1 MAQPPQRHA
10 PKRLAGSWAKLDRA
24 QGHVNALRQAIV
36 EACDG
41 EPPPRVLSTR
51 RQFDSENNL
60 VLWIAERVPE
70 IGDDWGLIIGDA
82 IHNIR
87 CALDHLWWQ
96 LAIDHLGRKPTDAE
110 ARDIQFPILT
120 YLTPEKFR
128 SHRFLKHVSTEAA
141 DKAERMQRYD
151 APSDQPL
158 LLTVLA
164 DLSNRD
170 KHREI
175 RPAFFINTNI
185 SLPLNPLDEVMV
197 DCEIPIEIRDGMQI
211 VEPEI
216 VYDAS
221 DRPAP
226 GDVVVGMRVIPT
238 GPNPDIK
245 AEPETTGEI
254 ALGEG
259 EYTFA
264 VLDEIGKFVWGSLN
278 WFAPLLREPDG

>member
-1 MAQPPQRHA
+1 MG
-10 PKRLAGSWAKLDRA
+10 K
-24 QGHVNALRQAIV
+24 
-36 EACDG
+36 
-41 EPPPRVLSTR
+41 
-51 RQFDSENNL
+51 
-60 VLWIAERVPE
+60 
-70 IGDDWGLIIGDA
+70 DWGLMIGDA

-96 LAIDHLGRKPTDAE
+96 LAIDHLGRKPTEEE
-110 ARDIQFPILT
+110 AREIQFPILT
-120 YLTPEKFR
+120 YLDPEKFR
-128 SHRFLKHVSTEAA
+128 RHRFVKHVSTEAA

-151 APSDQPL
+151 ASPDQPL

-164 DLSNRD
+164 DLSNHD

-175 RPAFFINTNI
+175 RPAFFINTDI
-185 SLPLNPLDEVMV
+185 SLPIMPFAEVMV
-197 DCEIPIEIRDGMQI
+197 DCEIPIERRDGMQI

-216 VYDAS
+216 VYGTS

-226 GDVVVGMRVIPT
+226 GDVVVGIRVRPT

-245 AEPETTGEI
+245 VEPEATGEI

-264 VLDEIGKFVWGSLN
+264 VLDEIGKFVWTSLN
-278 WFAPLLREPDG
+278 WFAPLLRSPDA